1 MISLSDHNVLFEY
14 LEIAVI
20 RKILLLVL
28 VVLCSACEPQ
38 TQAPETTDVPGAM
51 TNDAASND
59 VTGNDAAM
67 DVARP
72 EHTLMFN
79 AMIYTMDIGYSYAD
93 SMIFDNKGEIIFVGN
108 VEPMREK
115 FPDALEIDM
124 QGKTILPGLIDSH
137 GHLFGLAM
145 SMTKAQLLGT
155 TSKDEVI
162 VKLREHEE
170 DLSAEDWLTGRG
182 WDQNDW
188 PVQDFPSRADL
199 DKAFPDRPVYLTRI
213 DGHAAWVN
221 SAALA
226 MADQD
231 LSGDWQ
237 PKGGQIYRDDQGLAT
252 GVLID
257 GAMSLVQDHV
267 PQISPELAEAS
278 LDMALQQMVSL
289 GLTGVHDPGIP
300 RQVVEIYQRRIQEGT
315 FPTRVYA
322 LADGVGDTLNW
333 LCENGRVNDPSGR
346 LQMRA
351 VKLYMDGALGSRGA
365 ALLSDY
371 SDDPGNSGL
380 LFMSE
385 EEMQADVDKVLGCNL
400 QVGIHAIGDRGNQV
414 ALDAL
419 EAAIKQHPDNPGRH
433 RIEHAQILTAD
444 DIPRFGE
451 LDVIAAM
458 QPIHATSDMYWAE
471 ERLGPDRVKFAYAW
485 RSILDSGGRLALGSD
500 FPVEVVNP
508 MLGIYAAV
516 TRQDLKGWPEGGWYP
531 QQNLTR
537 NEAVRGFT
545 RDAAY
550 AGFME
555 NEVGSLEPGKRA
567 DFVVLDRDIMKV
579 DVAEIPRTRVLETW
593 IDGQKVFER

>member
-1 MISLSDHNVLFEY
+1 MIT
-14 LEIAVI
+14 
-20 RKILLLVL
+20 RILLIVLMLVC
-28 VVLCSACEPQ
+28 VACDQPSPASNVTA
-38 TQAPETTDVPGAM
+38 TQAVEAKVQQ
-51 TNDAASND
+51 SS
-59 VTGNDAAM
+59 
-67 DVARP
+67 P
-72 EHTLMFN
+72 EHTLIFN
-79 AMIYTMDIGYSYAD
+79 AMIYTMDLGYSYAD
-93 SMIFDNKGEIIFVGN
+93 SMVFDNQGEVLFVGN
-108 VEPMREK
+108 EEPMRER
-115 FPDALEIDM
+115 FPDAFGIDM
-124 QGKTILPGLIDSH
+124 KGKTILPGLIDSH
-137 GHLFGLAM
+137 GHLYGLAM
-145 SMTKAQLLGT
+145 SLAQAQLQGT

-162 VKLREHEE
+162 IKLREHEKSLTS
-170 DLSAEDWLTGRG
+170 DDWLTGRG

-188 PVQDFPSRADL
+188 PVQEFPSREDL

-237 PKGGQIYRDDQGLAT
+237 PKGGQIYRDENGLAT

-257 GAMSLVQDHV
+257 GAMPLVRKHV
-267 PQISPELAEAS
+267 PGISPELAEAS
-278 LDMALQQMVSL
+278 LDLALHQLVSL
-289 GLTGVHDPGIP
+289 GLTGVLDPGIP
-300 RQVVEIYQRRIQEGT
+300 REVVEIYQRRIEAGT

-333 LCENGRVNDPSGR
+333 LCENGWVLDPSGR

-371 SDDPGNSGL
+371 ADDPGNQGL
-380 LFMSE
+380 MFMSE
-385 EEMQADVDKVLGCNL
+385 EEMRSDVNKVLDCNL
-400 QVGIHAIGDRGNQV
+400 QVGIHGIGDRGNRV

-419 EAAIKQHPDNPGRH
+419 EAAIESHPDNPGRH
-433 RIEHAQILTAD
+433 RIEHAQVLTAE
-444 DIPRFGE
+444 DIPRFAE

-471 ERLGPDRVKFAYAW
+471 ERLGPERVKYAYAW
-485 RSILDSGGRLALGSD
+485 RSLLDSGARLALGSD
-500 FPVEVVNP
+500 FPVEEVNP

-531 QQNLTR
+531 DQNLTR
-537 NEAVRGFT
+537 EEAVRGFT

-555 NEVGSLEPGKRA
+555 KEVGSLEPGKRA
-567 DFVVLDRDIMKV
+567 DFIVLDRDIMKV
-579 DVAEIPRTRVLETW
+579 EVSEIPRARVMETW
-593 IDGQKVFER
+593 IDGQRVFQR

>member
-1 MISLSDHNVLFEY
+1 MISLSHNNVLPES
-14 LEIAVI
+14 LESALIK
-20 RKILLLVL
+20 KILCMLLVAA
-28 VVLCSACEPQ
+28 CAACEPQ
-38 TQAPETTDVPGAM
+38 TAAAEVAVTATDKTATSVAPPEHTL
-51 TNDAASND
+51 
-59 VTGNDAAM
+59 
-67 DVARP
+67 P

-79 AMIYTMDIGYSYAD
+79 AMIYTMDVGYSYAD
-93 SMIFDNKGEIIFVGN
+93 SMVFDDQGKIVFVGN
-108 VEPMREK
+108 VEPMREM
-115 FPDALEIDM
+115 FPDAPEIDM

-145 SMTKAQLLGT
+145 SLAKAQLQGT
-155 TSKDEVI
+155 TSIDEVI
-162 VKLREHEE
+162 VKLREYEASLAA
-170 DLSAEDWLTGRG
+170 DDWLTGRG

-188 PVQDFPSRADL
+188 PVQNFPTREDL

-226 MADQD
+226 LADQD

-257 GAMSLVQDHV
+257 GAMSLVGKLV

-278 LDMALQQMVSL
+278 LGLALQQLISL

-300 RQVVEIYQRRIQEGT
+300 RQVLEIYQRRIKEGN

-322 LADGVGDTLNW
+322 LADGVDETLKW
-333 LCENGRVNDPSGR
+333 LCENGPVNDPSGR
-346 LQMRA
+346 LQMRS

-371 SDDPGNSGL
+371 SDDPGNNGL

-385 EEMQADVDKVLGCNL
+385 EEMEADIDQVLDCGL
-400 QVGIHAIGDRGNQV
+400 QVGIHAIGDRGNRV
-414 ALDAL
+414 ALNAL
-419 EAAIKQHPDNPGRH
+419 EASIKRHPDNPGRH
-433 RIEHAQILTAD
+433 RIGHAQVLTAE
-444 DIPRFGE
+444 DIPRFAE
-451 LDVIAAM
+451 LDIIAAM
-458 QPIHATSDMYWAE
+458 QPTHATSDMYWAE
-471 ERLGPDRVKFAYAW
+471 DRLGPERIKYAYAW
-485 RSILDSGGRLALGSD
+485 RSVLESGGRLALGSD
-500 FPVEVVNP
+500 FPVELVNP

-531 QQNLTR
+531 EQKLTR
-537 NEAVRGFT
+537 DEAVRGFT

-555 NEVGSLEPGKRA
+555 KEVGSLEPGKRA
-567 DFVVLDRDIMKV
+567 DFIVLDRDIMKV
-579 DVAEIPRTRVLETW
+579 DVAEIPLARVMQTW
-593 IDGQKVFER
+593 IDGQKVWER